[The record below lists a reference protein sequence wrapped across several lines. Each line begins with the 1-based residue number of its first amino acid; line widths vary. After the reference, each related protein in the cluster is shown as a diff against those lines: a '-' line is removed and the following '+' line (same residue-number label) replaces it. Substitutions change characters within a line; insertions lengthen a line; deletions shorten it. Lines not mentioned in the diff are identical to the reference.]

1 MFEES
6 PIMTRQSGPQEPLSD
21 HNISPPS
28 PKLDKG
34 KAKMLGYEDAV
45 DNESTHSL
53 DSEVEGFDTPT
64 IRRNGAKK
72 AIIAAN
78 EKLRRST
85 REKNPIRRFGYN
97 DYMAYHY
104 AFMMKV
110 ATDREPENFAEAVNN
125 PRWVEAINE
134 ESKHLARTRH
144 GLSSLTHLTRRQ
156 SVVDGYIR

>member
-1 MFEES
+1 
-6 PIMTRQSGPQEPLSD
+6 
-21 HNISPPS
+21 
-28 PKLDKG
+28 
-34 KAKMLGYEDAV
+34 MLGYEDAV

-85 REKNPIRRFGYN
+85 REKNPISRFDYD
-97 DYMAYHY
+97 DYMTYHY

-110 ATDREPENFAEAVNN
+110 VTVRKPETFSEATKD
-125 PRWVEAINE
+125 PRWIEAMNE
-134 ESKHLARTRH
+134 EM
-144 GLSSLTHLTRRQ
+144 
-156 SVVDGYIR
+156 